1 MKMTYQ
7 EKLAGIRRQMLNDK
21 VDAYIIPSADPHI
34 SEYLPDRYKCIL
46 FTSGFTGSA
55 GTLVITQD
63 FAGLWTDG
71 RYFVQAAEQLQG
83 TGFELVKLV
92 AQGNPEYIGWLAENL
107 DAHATV
113 AFDSNLISVQL
124 AQTIQEDLSIANIN
138 IAENKD
144 YLDSLWADRP
154 GLPAS
159 PAFLLDDALTGET
172 VPSKLERIQQEL
184 KRKRADYHL
193 ISSLDDIAWVFNIRG
208 ADVKCNPVTLAFALV
223 SAKNTVLFIDIA
235 KLSAA
240 DRSRLKSWAITV
252 RPYQDVHQAV
262 SALESSSSILIDPKR
277 TCFAIYR
284 HIPGSVKIILDINP
298 STNFKAIKNETEV
311 ANIRKTMVRDGVALT
326 RFFRWLE
333 ERMVNEEETEISV
346 AEKLYTFRAEQE
358 GFVGESFD
366 TIAGYAEHG
375 ALPHYK
381 ATVESDSRLMQDG
394 LFLLDS
400 GGQYLQGTTDITRV
414 VSLGN
419 LTQDERTDYTLVLR
433 AMIEGSTARFPKGTK
448 GYQIDAI
455 TRKPLWDHARNYGH
469 GTGHGVGYFLNV
481 HEGPQVFNASNLSV
495 DVELGM
501 VTSVEPGL
509 YRPSRYGI
517 RIENLVLTIPDQA
530 TEFGEFYTFETLTQ
544 FVIETDPVDKTLL
557 ETRHINWLNAYN
569 AQVFHMLSPFLN
581 DEDLSWLERKTAAI

>member
-1 MKMTYQ
+1 MTYQ
-7 EKLAGIRRQMLNDK
+7 EKLSGIRRQMLNDK

-46 FTSGFTGSA
+46 FASGFTGSA

-63 FAGLWTDG
+63 FAGLWTDA
-71 RYFVQAAEQLQG
+71 RYFVQATEQLHG
-83 TGFELVKLV
+83 SEFELVKLI
-92 AQGNPEYIGWLAENL
+92 AQGSPEYTGWLAENL
-107 DAHATV
+107 NAGASV
-113 AFDSNLISVQL
+113 AFDSNLISLQL
-124 AQTIQEDLSIANIN
+124 AQTIDNELSAADIN
-138 IAENKD
+138 IVENKD
-144 YLDSLWADRP
+144 YLDSLWEDRP

-159 PAFLLDDALTGET
+159 AAFLLEDALTGET
-172 VPSKLERIQQEL
+172 VPSKLERIQREL
-184 KRKRADYHL
+184 KRKRADVHL

-223 SAKNTVLFIDIA
+223 SSKGTELFIDIA
-235 KLSAA
+235 KLSVN
-240 DRSRLKSWAITV
+240 DRARLKSWGIEL
-252 RPYQDVHQAV
+252 RPYQDVYTAAAAV
-262 SALESSSSILIDPKR
+262 SSSSAILIDPKR
-277 TCFAIYR
+277 TCFALYR
-284 HIPGSVKIILDINP
+284 HLPAEAKIIQDTNP
-298 STNFKAIKNETEV
+298 STNFKAIKNETEI
-311 ANIRKTMVRDGVALT
+311 ANIRDTMVRDGVALT

-333 ERMVNEEETEISV
+333 EAMVKEEQTEISV

-381 ATVESDSRLMQDG
+381 ATIESDSRLMNDG

-400 GGQYLQGTTDITRV
+400 GGQYLRGTTDITRV

-419 LTQDERTDYTLVLR
+419 VTQEEKTDYTLVLK
-433 AMIEGSTARFPKGTK
+433 AMIEGSTAHFPKGTK

-455 TRKPLWDHARNYGH
+455 TRKPLWDHLRNYGH

-481 HEGPQVFNASNLSV
+481 HEGPQVFNASNLLI

-501 VTSVEPGL
+501 ITSVEPGI
-509 YRPSRYGI
+509 YRPSKYGI
-517 RIENLVLTIPDQA
+517 RIENLVLTVPDQS

-544 FVIETDPVDKTLL
+544 FVIETEAVDKQLL
-557 ETRHINWLNAYN
+557 ETKHINWLNNYN
-569 AQVFHMLSPFLN
+569 AEVFRKLSPFLQG
-581 DEDLSWLERKTAAI
+581 EDLKWLERKTKAI

>member
-7 EKLAGIRRQMLNDK
+7 EKLSGIRRQMLNDK

-46 FTSGFTGSA
+46 FASGFTGSA
-55 GTLVITQD
+55 GTLVITQE
-63 FAGLWTDG
+63 FAGLWTDA
-71 RYFVQAAEQLQG
+71 RYFVQATEQLHG
-83 TGFELVKLV
+83 TGFELVKLL
-92 AQGNPEYIGWLAENL
+92 AQGSPEFIGWLAENL
-107 DAHATV
+107 DASATV

-124 AQTIQEDLSIANIN
+124 AQTIQTELSAADIKISED
-138 IAENKD
+138 KD
-144 YLDSLWADRP
+144 YLDSIWADRP
-154 GLPAS
+154 DLPAS

-223 SAKNTVLFIDIA
+223 SPEDAVLFIDIT

-240 DRSRLKSWAITV
+240 DRSRLKSWGIAL
-252 RPYQDVHQAV
+252 RPYQDVYQAV
-262 SALESSSSILIDPKR
+262 SVLNSSSAIWIDPKR
-277 TCFAIYR
+277 TCFAIFR
-284 HIPGSVKIILDINP
+284 QIPADVKIIQDINP
-298 STNFKAIKNETEV
+298 STYFKAIKNETEI

-326 RFFRWLE
+326 RFFCWLE
-333 ERMVNEEETEISV
+333 DSMVNEEETEISV

-381 ATVESDSRLMQDG
+381 ATVESDCRLMQDG

-414 VSLGN
+414 ISLGN
-419 LTQDERTDYTLVLR
+419 LTAEEKTDYTLVLR
-433 AMIEGSTARFPKGTK
+433 SMIEGSTARFPKGTK

-455 TRKPLWDHARNYGH
+455 TRKSLWDHALNYGH

-481 HEGPQVFNASNLSV
+481 HEGPQVFNASNLLI
-495 DVELGM
+495 DIELGM

-517 RIENLVLTIPDQA
+517 RIENLVLTVTDQIN
-530 TEFGEFYTFETLTQ
+530 EFGEFYTFETLTQ
-544 FVIETDPVDKTLL
+544 FVIETDLVDKALL
-557 ETRHINWLNAYN
+557 EARHVSWLNAYN
-569 AQVFHMLSPFLN
+569 AQVFQMLSPYL
-581 DEDLSWLERKTAAI
+581 EGKDLEWLRRKTKAI

>member
-1 MKMTYQ
+1 
-7 EKLAGIRRQMLNDK
+7 MLNDK

-46 FTSGFTGSA
+46 FASGFTGSA
-55 GTLVITQD
+55 GTLVITHD
-63 FAGLWTDG
+63 FAGLWTDA

-92 AQGNPEYIGWLAENL
+92 AQGSPEYIGWLAENL
-107 DAHATV
+107 ESDATV

-124 AQTIQEDLSIANIN
+124 AQTIQDELSAADIN
-138 IAENKD
+138 ISENKD
-144 YLDSLWADRP
+144 YLDSLWENRP
-154 GLPAS
+154 GLPVS
-159 PAFLLDDALTGET
+159 PAFLLDDILTGET
-172 VPSKLERIQQEL
+172 VPSKLERILQEL

-193 ISSLDDIAWVFNIRG
+193 VSSLDDLAWIFNMRG
-208 ADVKCNPVTLAFALV
+208 ADVKCNPVTLAFALI
-223 SAKNTVLFIDIA
+223 SSGGTKLFVDA
-235 KLSAA
+235 GKLNAA
-240 DRSRLKSWAITV
+240 DLSRLKSWGIEI
-252 RPYQDVHQAV
+252 RPYHEVNAAAAALPA
-262 SALESSSSILIDPKR
+262 SAGILIDPKR
-277 TCFAIYR
+277 TCFALYR
-284 HIPGSVKIILDINP
+284 QIPQGARIIQDINP
-298 STNFKAIKNETEV
+298 STNFKAVKNETEIS
-311 ANIRKTMVRDGVALT
+311 NIRETMVRDGVALT

-333 ERMVNEEETEISV
+333 DSMASEEQTEISV

-366 TIAGYAEHG
+366 TIAAYAEHG

-381 ATVESDSRLMQDG
+381 STLESDSRLMQDG

-400 GGQYLQGTTDITRV
+400 GGQYLRGTTDITRV

-419 LTQDERTDYTLVLR
+419 LTQEEKTDYTLVLR

-455 TRKPLWDHARNYGH
+455 TRKPLWDNLRNYGH

-481 HEGPQVFNASNLSV
+481 HEGPQVFNASNLLV

-501 VTSVEPGL
+501 VTSVEPGI

-517 RIENLVLTIPDQA
+517 RIENLVLTVQDQL

-544 FVIETDPVDKTLL
+544 FVIETGPVDKNLL
-557 ETRHINWLNAYN
+557 EEKHINWLNQYN
-569 AQVFHMLSPFLN
+569 AEVFRKLSPFLEA
-581 DEDLSWLERKTAAI
+581 EDLEWLKRKTKAI